1 MKQATFP
8 LAEWKAADGPRSG
21 LFAALVSVFNTIDR
35 VGDRVVP
42 GAFSKSLER
51 WRSSGS
57 NIPVIWSHDHKNAEH
72 YIGQADPQDVKE
84 TKAGLVVAGKLDIED
99 NPNAARIFNLLER
112 GLVKNWS
119 FAYEVKQEE
128 LGDDLARNLVEVDLL
143 EIGPTLVGANSETRT
158 LALKEAP
165 TEVSPEQASASAE
178 LKLDAAVA
186 AELARFE
193 GDVDALIEAKIGRAI
208 SSKTEAK
215 IRAALAALEQIL
227 SSDGEEMPEQASST
241 PAVKSPAEGPIGEN
255 ELLRLA
261 LTDAGVFLAERTA

>member
-1 MKQATFP
+1 
-8 LAEWKAADGPRSG
+8 
-21 LFAALVSVFNTIDR
+21 
-35 VGDRVVP
+35 
-42 GAFSKSLER
+42 
-51 WRSSGS
+51 
-57 NIPVIWSHDHKNAEH
+57 
-72 YIGQADPQDVKE
+72 
-84 TKAGLVVAGKLDIED
+84 
-99 NPNAARIFNLLER
+99 
-112 GLVKNWS
+112 VKNWS

-128 LGDDLARNLVEVDLL
+128 LADDLARNLMEVDLL

-165 TEVSPEQASASAE
+165 MVEIVERKAVDDSAWDGSRAMGECDTAADYREIAFERANDSDPDSAAHWALPHHYLGKGPNAQGVSAAVAALNGARGGSPDLKSAGVARSHLEGHRSQINPEKSSASVD

-186 AELARFE
+186 AELMRFE

-208 SSKTEAK
+208 SAKTEAK

-227 SSDGEEMPEQASST
+227 SSDGEEMPSEQASST
-241 PAVKSPAEGPIGEN
+241 PAVKSPEEGPIGEN